1 MEHRWC
7 PLPRRKVAPVL
18 LLSGIVLEARGAL
31 EQGPSLLDAIH
42 VVDRVCHSRAVISKE
57 GERGCGEV

>member
-1 MEHRWC
+1 MEHEWC

-18 LLSGIVLEARGAL
+18 LLSCIVLESRGVL
-31 EQGPSLLDAIH
+31 EQGPDLLDAIH
-42 VVDRVCHSRAVISKE
+42 VVDRVSHSCPIIGEE